1 MRFLLLIVLL
11 VNIITLRAQSDESW
25 RNQYIVKFVEAQSPI
40 DLVALETTDTKSI
53 QEQISWHLLSKSRN
67 IWLVRWEDE
76 VSKLEVAR
84 FLNSLE
90 AVSYFHEDAPVESR
104 NITPNDLEYN
114 LQWWLPLVKANQA
127 WTQNTGGLTAR
138 GDTIVIAVL
147 EKFGPDFTH
156 EDLQG
161 VFWINQAE
169 IPGDGIDN
177 DGNGFID
184 DYRGLNIQSGRDN
197 HNVDIERHASPV
209 VGIIG
214 ARSNNLIGVAG
225 VNWNMKVLMV
235 SGLQLISQIVTGY
248 EYVYD
253 MRRRYEQSGGTDG
266 AYIMATNASFG
277 RDDAFPSDFPAWC
290 EMYDALGEF
299 GILTAASTVNANV
312 NVDIQGDL
320 PALCPSEY
328 LISVTSTTRADIK
341 ATGAGFGRVNIDLGA
356 PGLSVL
362 TTYPGNLYSLFDGTS
377 AAAPIVTGAIGL
389 LYSMPSVDLADE
401 YKANPAATALKIKKA
416 ILDGVDPI
424 PSLNNVTVTGGRLNI
439 GKSMIELAKAYDQNP
454 VDIEIIT
461 IHPNPA
467 KEEIIYSFNSARPGT
482 LHDVLVVNGLGQVLI
497 YEQQYPSV
505 FGQNR
510 FEMNISKLPAGTYWI
525 TIKNEKLVAS
535 GKFVKS
541 Q

>member
-1 MRFLLLIVLL
+1 MNVIY
-11 VNIITLRAQSDESW
+11 VNGQSTEDW
-25 RNQYIVKFVEAQSPI
+25 RDQYIVKFVETNSPLDI
-40 DLVALETTDTKSI
+40 FTAEETKFEGLS
-53 QEQISWHLLSKSRN
+53 EQLSWSALSKSRN
-67 IWLVRWEDE
+67 IWLVKWNDK
-76 VSKLEVAR
+76 VSKAEIADY
-84 FLNSLE
+84 LNSI
-90 AVSYFHEDAPVESR
+90 ATVSYFHEDAPVESR
-104 NITPNDLEYN
+104 TVTPNDIEYN
-114 LQWWLPLVKANQA
+114 LQWWLPLVGANQA
-127 WTQNTGGLTAR
+127 WTQSTGGVTAR

-161 VFWINQAE
+161 VFWVNTAE

-177 DGNGFID
+177 DGNGYID

-209 VGIIG
+209 TGIIG
-214 ARSNNLIGVAG
+214 AKGNNLIGVAG
-225 VNWNMKVLMV
+225 VNWNVKILMV

-248 EYVYD
+248 EYVYY

-266 AYIMATNASFG
+266 AYIFVTNASFG

-299 GILTAASTVNANV
+299 GILTAASTANANV
-312 NVDIQGDL
+312 NVDVQGDL
-320 PALCPSEY
+320 PSLCPSEY
-328 LISVTSTTRADIK
+328 LISVTSTTRSDMK
-341 ATGAGFGRVNIDLGA
+341 ATGAGFGRENIDLGA
-356 PGLSVL
+356 PGVSVL
-362 TTYPGNLYSLFDGTS
+362 TAFPGNLYSLFDGTS

-389 LYSMPSVDLADE
+389 LYSMPSKELADD
-401 YKANPAATALKIKKA
+401 YKSNPAATALKIKKA

-424 PSLNNVTVTGGRLNI
+424 PTLNNVTVTGGRLNI
-439 GKSMIELAKAYDQNP
+439 GKSMVELAKAYEQNP
-454 VDIEIIT
+454 VGIDIIT

-467 KEEIIYSFNSARPGT
+467 KEEIVYTFNSNRPGT
-482 LHDVLVVNGLGQVLI
+482 LHDVLVVNGLGQVLM

-525 TIKNEKLVAS
+525 TIKQEKLVAS
-535 GKFVKS
+535 GKFVKN